1 MSQDDKQA
9 VATLAAAIVVARGA
23 TEVSAIRQAW
33 TDARWIISPLPANA
47 GYKAWQE
54 SHGET
59 PTTLEED
66 SAAKV
71 ARKRAS
77 TSIVSK
83 FA

>member
-9 VATLAAAIVVARGA
+9 VATLAAAIVVARSA
-23 TEVSAIRQAW
+23 TEVPAIRRAW
-33 TDARWIISPLPANA
+33 MDARWIISPLPANA

-66 SAAKV
+66 LPVKV
-71 ARKRAS
+71 ARNPARP
-77 TSIVSK
+77 SIVSK
-83 FA
+83 LA